1 MVSKILPRPGSNT
14 AGLKPGVTED
24 QVQALIGAAPDAKP
38 SATSTPA
45 PALVPKGGRKKPI
58 SLTID
63 AHILA
68 ALDNKA
74 AALGLSR
81 AAAFALAVSRFI
93 AAEEREANR

>member
-1 MVSKILPRPGSNT
+1 MVSKILAKPGGNA

-24 QVQALIGAAPDAKP
+24 HVAALIASAPDSKQVA
-38 SATSTPA
+38 PA

-93 AAEEREANR
+93 AAEDREANR